1 MKNEE
6 TFLKQSA
13 ELISTARMQQ
23 KKSKPNRK
31 ASPDKQKQHMVNN
44 YMVVKGRVIIAT

>member
-1 MKNEE
+1 MKHAK

-23 KKSKPNRK
+23 KKSKSNRK
-31 ASPDKQKQHMVNN
+31 ASPDRQKQHMVNN